1 MRLRFLAC
9 LLVVSLAVGFK
20 AQSTPPS
27 SQLNHRIEV
36 LVRSQF
42 NLPPDYEMS
51 IGARHPSQ
59 FTGYDTL
66 PLTFMHGGKSMNVE
80 FLISADNTK
89 LVHLDTLDLTQN
101 PADAIPIAGRPIR
114 GNANAKVTVV
124 NFDDLECPYCARMH
138 ETIFPA
144 TLDHYKNLVKFVYK
158 DVPLTEMH
166 PWALHAAVDANCLA
180 EQNSEIYWSFVDYVH
195 AHGQEISGESR
206 DPVKSFAALDR
217 IAKQEGALGKL
228 DEKRLDA
235 CISKQDAT
243 KVEAAATEARKQL
256 NIDGTPVLFVNG
268 ERITGLVPQEQ
279 LWLVIDRALRA
290 EGIQPP
296 PSARPAAPAP
306 AAANTVK

>member
-1 MRLRFLAC
+1 
-9 LLVVSLAVGFK
+9 
-20 AQSTPPS
+20 
-27 SQLNHRIEV
+27 
-36 LVRSQF
+36 
-42 NLPPDYEMS
+42 
-51 IGARHPSQ
+51 
-59 FTGYDTL
+59 
-66 PLTFMHGGKSMNVE
+66 MHGGKSMNVE